1 MAVSSVV
8 HSSLLSVFPIGP
20 QGTTCFKPLLQIS
33 KMVRTAV
40 EVVHEDAVPLVSEPV
55 IVKVI
60 QHQPMSQTKVRSRYV
75 IFLSCVQLPVPYIP
89 ICSISQYPCFYL
101 PLLWLLGHVLQ
112 KASRSL
118 NHINQQLTGSL
129 LAFSRTESS
138 SQLHWAKG
146 ERWQFIIPKFSP
158 WWLLPQIIQVK
169 KLEQQ
174 LKVTNGHDAP
184 EVVLVR
190 PAGTPITPTYLGI

>member
-1 MAVSSVV
+1 MVSLSPLLHPRLSVCAKVSSWKVDSIKTSRMSTSCRVGSRPCWNGCLLSSVV

-33 KMVRTAV
+33 KTVRTAV

-75 IFLSCVQLPVPYIP
+75 IFLYCVQLPVPYIP

-112 KASRSL
+112 KASRLL
-118 NHINQQLTGSL
+118 NHIRLSTIDR
-129 LAFSRTESS
+129 FS
-138 SQLHWAKG
+138 
-146 ERWQFIIPKFSP
+146 I
-158 WWLLPQIIQVK
+158 
-169 KLEQQ
+169 
-174 LKVTNGHDAP
+174 
-184 EVVLVR
+184 
-190 PAGTPITPTYLGI
+190 GI